1 MTPESAPDAVVSV
14 APESG
19 RRTFLAVLINTAAAN
34 VTTSFLWF
42 ALTFWVYLETRS
54 VLATGIVGGVYMLL
68 LAIFA
73 MVFGSLVDRHRKHRV
88 MVFSGVVTLGAF
100 LLAGALW
107 LAFPEAALLDLG
119 APWFWLFSGIILA
132 GAVIEN
138 LRNIALSTTVTLLV
152 PVERHANA
160 NGLVGTVQGLAF
172 VVTSVFS
179 GLSVGFLGMGW
190 TLAIAV
196 GLTVVALVHL
206 LTIRIPEKR
215 PAAGAEAGSLVDL
228 GGAVRAVRAAP
239 GLFALIIF
247 STFNN
252 LIGGV
257 YMALMDPYGLELFRI
272 EIDGRVYDAEVWGV
286 VLAVTATGFI
296 IGGGLVARFGLGK
309 NPIRTMLWIV
319 IAMGA
324 LGAVFTLR
332 DWWWLYA
339 VGIWVYMA
347 LIPPVEAAE
356 QTVIQKVV
364 PFATQGRVFGF
375 AAAFESAAAPVTSFL
390 IAPIAQFVVIPY
402 MEGASGRA
410 AWGWLLGDGQSRGIA
425 LVFVIAG
432 LVMVVVGVLAFFTR
446 SYRTLSTQYRSA
458 DANADLDASAHAHAN
473 DAAGTNGT
481 GAAAPATSGEGDAIG
496 ATGSAVPA
504 STAAA
509 TLEEGSRR
517 DGVAMSSRASAEPG
531 AERDSRS
538 GGRP

>member
-1 MTPESAPDAVVSV
+1 MSESPASAAPRDAVAS
-14 APESG
+14 SG
-19 RRTFLAVLINTAAAN
+19 RRTFLAVLVNTAAAN

-54 VLATGIVGGVYMLL
+54 VLATGIVGGAYMLL
-68 LAIFA
+68 LAAFA

-88 MVFSGVVTLGAF
+88 MVVSGFVTLVAF

-119 APWFWLFSGIILA
+119 GPWFWLFSGIILA

-190 TLAIAV
+190 TLAIALA
-196 GLTVVALVHL
+196 LTVLALAHL
-206 LTIRIPEKR
+206 LTIRIPEER
-215 PAAGAEAGSLVDL
+215 PAAGTAPGPVVDL
-228 GGAVRAVRAAP
+228 RGAVRAVRRAP
-239 GLFALIIF
+239 GLFALIVF

-257 YMALMDPYGLELFRI
+257 YMALMDPYGLEMFDVQI
-272 EIDGRVYDAEVWGV
+272 WGI
-286 VLAVTATGFI
+286 VLGVTATGFI
-296 IGGGLVARFGLGK
+296 VGGGLVAKFGLGK

-324 LGAVFTLR
+324 LGALFTLR
-332 DWWWLYA
+332 EWWWLYA

-364 PFATQGRVFGF
+364 PFETQGRVFGF

-390 IAPIAQFVVIPY
+390 IAPIAQFLIIPY
-402 MEGASGRA
+402 MDADHGRA
-410 AWGWLLGDGQSRGIA
+410 TWGWLLGEGESRGIA
-425 LVFVIAG
+425 LVFAVSGVVMVIAG
-432 LVMVVVGVLAFFTR
+432 ALAFATR
-446 SYRTLSTQYRSA
+446 SYRTLSRQYRTA
-458 DANADLDASAHAHAN
+458 EFNAEV
-473 DAAGTNGT
+473 
-481 GAAAPATSGEGDAIG
+481 GA
-496 ATGSAVPA
+496 V
-504 STAAA
+504 
-509 TLEEGSRR
+509 
-517 DGVAMSSRASAEPG
+517 
-531 AERDSRS
+531 
-538 GGRP
+538 